1 MGERATA
8 SAFVTGGGRGLG
20 RAIAEELAGLGARVG
35 LLARTAAEVDS
46 VAAVIVEEG
55 GEARGFAADVLD
67 GPGFERAFG
76 RFLEWSGGC
85 DTLVCAAGRWRAIGP
100 AGTVDPDAWWADVE
114 VNVRGTHRAIQH
126 ALPTLEASG
135 RGTIAVLV
143 GPGSNGILPF
153 ASAYCVAQAALV
165 RLVEAIA
172 AEKPAGGTRA
182 YAVYPGLVPT
192 ALTNHL
198 LDTAEGR
205 RWLPG
210 ITEAFAEG
218 KEVDAKVVAEMVG
231 WLATRRPAE
240 LSGRLVHAPA
250 TPEILETRLTRIV
263 EGDLGVSRVR

>member
-1 MGERATA
+1 MGIEGQST
-8 SAFVTGGGRGLG
+8 AFVTGGGRGLG
-20 RAIAEELAGLGARVG
+20 REIALELAGRGARVG
-35 LLARTAAEVDS
+35 LLARTSAEVDA
-46 VAAVIVEEG
+46 VAASIVEEG

-67 GPGFERAFG
+67 APGFERAFG
-76 RFLEWSGGC
+76 QFLDWSGGC
-85 DTLVCAAGRWRAIGP
+85 DTLVSAAGRWRAVGP
-100 AGTVDPDAWWADVE
+100 TGSVDPENWWADVE
-114 VNVRGTHRAIQH
+114 VAVRGTQRAIRL
-126 ALPTLEASG
+126 ALPALEASG

-143 GPGSNGILPF
+143 GPGSNGVVPF

-165 RLVEAIA
+165 RLVEAVA
-172 AEKPAGGTRA
+172 AEKPAGGTRI

-198 LDTAEGR
+198 LDSDEGR

-231 WLATRRPAE
+231 WLATHRPVE

-250 TPEILETRLTRIV
+250 TPEIVETRLTRIA
-263 EGDLGVSRVR
+263 EGDLGVLRLR